1 VKRDRVQFSIDM
13 VIFFKKIG
21 YVVFFNNNSGLTP
34 EQRISGLTSNF
45 ELSTAQ

>member
-1 VKRDRVQFSIDM
+1 VFNFQL
-13 VIFFKKIG
+13 IG
-21 YVVFFNNNSGLTP
+21 YFLKKNWLRGFHNNNSGLTP